1 MSEQDDA
8 KSRSSGKK
16 IWPTFVKWIKRLLLL
31 AVGSIILLV
40 GLDFWE
46 QYQREQ
52 EKERLEQAK
61 ELEKSRVEG
70 IVLAAQ
76 GIDNQ
81 SKTRDF
87 FGNTEPDPASGT
99 QIVRGIR
106 VFSED
111 GLCNI
116 YIELRL
122 DGTALTGIY
131 CSNIN
136 INPRNGLRVKFDT
149 DDVSSA
155 MELESFSNSEVVYI
169 PDRNR
174 YPFKYSAFV
183 HKLRCSNS
191 LALKIPAAYPFW
203 TRFDL
208 SGTSTLI
215 GQLGKGADFKP
226 EPCVYKI
233 TSIFKPDLSSMF
245 EVLNG

>member
-8 KSRSSGKK
+8 KSGPAGKK
-16 IWPTFVKWIKRLLLL
+16 IWPTVVKWIKRLLLL
-31 AVGSIILLV
+31 AVGSIILLA

-52 EKERLEQAK
+52 EKERREQAK

-87 FGNTEPDPASGT
+87 FGHTEPDPASGT

-111 GLCNI
+111 GLCHI

-136 INPRNGLRVKFDT
+136 INPRDDLWVKFDT
-149 DDVSSA
+149 DDVSMA
-155 MELESFSNSEVVYI
+155 VDLDSFSDSEHVYI
-169 PDRNR
+169 EDG
-174 YPFKYSAFV
+174 YPFKYLAFV
-183 HKLRCSNS
+183 HKLKCSNS

-208 SGTSTLI
+208 SGISTLI

-226 EPCVYKI
+226 KPCVYKI
-233 TSIFKPDLSSMF
+233 T
-245 EVLNG
+245 